1 MGQEEAKYTPLG
13 RKPIGLKGIDTI
25 TINAARE
32 MHARTVRARLP
43 LNRNPHPATTDKTTT
58 ATTTTTKTTTTKSTD
73 TNIKMGMGNIIK
85 NDIFNTKHSTLVRNT
100 ATDSKTMTQTV
111 TAMAPPMIAPT
122 ASTKLRHKCNNPNNP
137 PCSHCGT
144 MIIPSPAARMPL
156 EDIPSIS
163 IDNWTITSCKKPIL
177 NSIELEMWE
186 SEYLPG
192 LRALPEMIFGNNFIR
207 IENVKHS
214 WQIEFNALDALKLVS
229 LEDAGIR
236 VAYSKDW
243 IESKKRVNQSK
254 NINRENNE
262 IDVNEV
268 EIDKLL
274 QIVKHYDWT
283 YTTEYKGTIHTRD
296 KSDEDDQYVFQ
307 RDDSVELPID
317 KLSRPDPILYFDDMI
332 LYEDELADNGISLLT
347 CKIRV
352 MNERLLLLMRFFL
365 NVDDV
370 ILRVYDT
377 RVYVEFDTNE
387 IIREFKKYEGDNET
401 LQRYSR
407 IANSMDP
414 KALLRDSDWVV
425 KHIPLKTRECE
436 CLRFSD

>member
-1 MGQEEAKYTPLG
+1 MNQKEGKNVSLE
-13 RKPIGLKGIDTI
+13 RKPIGLRGIDTI
-25 TINAARE
+25 SINAARK

-43 LNRNPHPATTDKTTT
+43 PNRTSNYTSATTMNKGLDNSMQNNIISNRN
-58 ATTTTTKTTTTKSTD
+58 
-73 TNIKMGMGNIIK
+73 
-85 NDIFNTKHSTLVRNT
+85 STLVRGT
-100 ATDSKTMTQTV
+100 TV
-111 TAMAPPMIAPT
+111 DIRTRTEKIPMIAP
-122 ASTKLRHKCNNPNNP
+122 AKLTKIRHKCNNPNNP

-144 MIIPSPAARMPL
+144 VIIPSPAARMPL

-163 IDNWTITSCKKPIL
+163 IDDWTITSCKKPIL
-177 NSIELEMWE
+177 NSVELEKWE

-192 LRALPEMIFGNNFIR
+192 LGTLPEMIFGNNFIK
-207 IENVKHS
+207 IENVKHN

-229 LEDAGIR
+229 LEDTGIR
-236 VAYSKDW
+236 VSYSKDW
-243 IESKKRVNQSK
+243 IESKKRVNQNK
-254 NINRENNE
+254 NTTKKNN
-262 IDVNEV
+262 DVDVDEV
-268 EIDKLL
+268 EIDKFLK
-274 QIVKHYDWT
+274 IVKHYDWT
-283 YTTEYKGTIHTRD
+283 YTTEYKGTIHD
-296 KSDEDDQYVFQ
+296 DDEKSNEAVRYVFR
-307 RDDSVELPID
+307 RDNSVELPID

-377 RVYVEFDTNE
+377 RIYVEFDTNE
-387 IIREFKKYEGDNET
+387 IIREFKKYEGDNEI

-407 IANSMDP
+407 IANSIDP
-414 KALLRDSDWVV
+414 KALLRDSNWVV

-436 CLRFSD
+436 YLKFSD

>member
-1 MGQEEAKYTPLG
+1 MSQEETKHTPSGERLF
-13 RKPIGLKGIDTI
+13 GLKGIDTI
-25 TINAARE
+25 TINAAKE
-32 MHARTVRARLP
+32 MHARTVRARFP
-43 LNRNPHPATTDKTTT
+43 SNRNPNSATTTTTTTSTGTTTVRKTTT
-58 ATTTTTKTTTTKSTD
+58 ATDINVDMKSV
-73 TNIKMGMGNIIK
+73 
-85 NDIFNTKHSTLVRNT
+85 LVSNMP
-100 ATDSKTMTQTV
+100 TDSRTTSDTMP
-111 TAMAPPMIAPT
+111 AMAPPMLAP
-122 ASTKLRHKCNNPNNP
+122 AKLTKLRHKCNNPNNP

-177 NSIELEMWE
+177 SSVELEKWE

-192 LRALPEMIFGNNFIR
+192 LKALPEMVFGNNFIK
-207 IENVKHS
+207 IENAKHN

-243 IESKKRVNQSK
+243 IESKKRVNQNK
-254 NINRENNE
+254 NINKKNYE

-274 QIVKHYDWT
+274 KIVKHYDWT
-283 YTTEYKGTIHTRD
+283 YTSEYKGTIHNSGD
-296 KSDEDDQYVFQ
+296 VQYIFQ

-377 RVYVEFDTNE
+377 RIYIEFDTNE

-407 IANSMDP
+407 IVNSMDP

-436 CLRFSD
+436 YLKFSD

>member
-1 MGQEEAKYTPLG
+1 MNKEEGKNVSLE
-13 RKPIGLKGIDTI
+13 RKPIGLRGIDTI
-25 TINAARE
+25 SINAARE

-43 LNRNPHPATTDKTTT
+43 PNRTSNYTSATTMNKGLDNSMQNNIISNRN
-58 ATTTTTKTTTTKSTD
+58 
-73 TNIKMGMGNIIK
+73 
-85 NDIFNTKHSTLVRNT
+85 STLVRGT
-100 ATDSKTMTQTV
+100 TVDIRTRTDKI
-111 TAMAPPMIAPT
+111 PMIAP
-122 ASTKLRHKCNNPNNP
+122 AKLTKIRHKCNNPNNP

-144 MIIPSPAARMPL
+144 VIIPSPAARMPL

-163 IDNWTITSCKKPIL
+163 IDDWTITSCKKPIL
-177 NSIELEMWE
+177 NSVELEKWE

-192 LRALPEMIFGNNFIR
+192 LGTLPEMIFGNNFIK
-207 IENVKHS
+207 IENVKHN

-229 LEDAGIR
+229 LEDTGIR
-236 VAYSKDW
+236 VSYSKDW
-243 IESKKRVNQSK
+243 IESKKRVNQNK
-254 NINRENNE
+254 NTTKKNN
-262 IDVNEV
+262 DVDVDEV
-268 EIDKLL
+268 EIDKFLK
-274 QIVKHYDWT
+274 IVKHYDWT
-283 YTTEYKGTIHTRD
+283 YTTEYKGTIHD
-296 KSDEDDQYVFQ
+296 DDEKSNEAVRYVFR

-377 RVYVEFDTNE
+377 RIYVEFDTNE
-387 IIREFKKYEGDNET
+387 IIREFKKYEGDNEI

-407 IANSMDP
+407 IANSIDP
-414 KALLRDSDWVV
+414 KALLRDSNWVV

-436 CLRFSD
+436 YLKFSD

>member
-1 MGQEEAKYTPLG
+1 MNKEEGKNVSLE
-13 RKPIGLKGIDTI
+13 RKPIGLRGIDTI
-25 TINAARE
+25 SINAARE

-43 LNRNPHPATTDKTTT
+43 PNRTSNYTSAITMNKGLDNSMQNNIINNRN
-58 ATTTTTKTTTTKSTD
+58 
-73 TNIKMGMGNIIK
+73 
-85 NDIFNTKHSTLVRNT
+85 STLVRGT
-100 ATDSKTMTQTV
+100 TV
-111 TAMAPPMIAPT
+111 DIRTRTEKIPMIAP
-122 ASTKLRHKCNNPNNP
+122 AKLTKIRHKCNNPNNP

-144 MIIPSPAARMPL
+144 VIIPSPAARMPL

-163 IDNWTITSCKKPIL
+163 IDDWTITSCKKPIL
-177 NSIELEMWE
+177 NSVELEKWE

-192 LRALPEMIFGNNFIR
+192 LGTLPEMIFGNNFIK
-207 IENVKHS
+207 IENVKHN

-229 LEDAGIR
+229 LEDTGIR
-236 VAYSKDW
+236 VSYSKDW
-243 IESKKRVNQSK
+243 IESKKRVNQNK
-254 NINRENNE
+254 NTTKKNN
-262 IDVNEV
+262 DVDVDEV
-268 EIDKLL
+268 EIDKFLK
-274 QIVKHYDWT
+274 IVKHYDWT
-283 YTTEYKGTIHTRD
+283 YTTEYKGTIHD
-296 KSDEDDQYVFQ
+296 DDEKSNEAVRYVFR

-377 RVYVEFDTNE
+377 RIYVEFDTNE
-387 IIREFKKYEGDNET
+387 IIREFKKYEGDNEI

-407 IANSMDP
+407 IANSIDP
-414 KALLRDSDWVV
+414 KALLRDSNWVV

-436 CLRFSD
+436 YLKFSD

>member
-1 MGQEEAKYTPLG
+1 MNKEEGKNVSLE
-13 RKPIGLKGIDTI
+13 RKPIGLRGIDTI
-25 TINAARE
+25 SISAARE

-43 LNRNPHPATTDKTTT
+43 PNRTSNYTSSTTMNKGLDNSMQNNIINNRN
-58 ATTTTTKTTTTKSTD
+58 
-73 TNIKMGMGNIIK
+73 
-85 NDIFNTKHSTLVRNT
+85 STLVRGT
-100 ATDSKTMTQTV
+100 TV
-111 TAMAPPMIAPT
+111 DIRTRTEKIPMIAP
-122 ASTKLRHKCNNPNNP
+122 AKLTKIRHKCNNPNNP

-144 MIIPSPAARMPL
+144 VIIPSPAARMPL

-163 IDNWTITSCKKPIL
+163 IDDWTITSCKKPIL
-177 NSIELEMWE
+177 NSVELEKWE

-192 LRALPEMIFGNNFIR
+192 LGTLPEMIFGNNFIK
-207 IENVKHS
+207 IENVKHN

-229 LEDAGIR
+229 LEDTGIR
-236 VAYSKDW
+236 VSYSKDW
-243 IESKKRVNQSK
+243 IESKKRVNQNK
-254 NINRENNE
+254 NTTKKNN
-262 IDVNEV
+262 DVDVDEV
-268 EIDKLL
+268 EIDKFLK
-274 QIVKHYDWT
+274 IVKHYDWT
-283 YTTEYKGTIHTRD
+283 YTTEYKGTIHD
-296 KSDEDDQYVFQ
+296 DDEKSNEAVRYVFR

-377 RVYVEFDTNE
+377 RIYVEFDTNE
-387 IIREFKKYEGDNET
+387 IIREFKKYEGDNEI

-407 IANSMDP
+407 IANSIDP
-414 KALLRDSDWVV
+414 KALLRDSNWVV

-436 CLRFSD
+436 YLKFSD

>member
-1 MGQEEAKYTPLG
+1 MNKEEGKNVSLE
-13 RKPIGLKGIDTI
+13 RKPIGLRGIDTI
-25 TINAARE
+25 SINAARE

-43 LNRNPHPATTDKTTT
+43 PNRTSNYTSATTMNKGLDNSMQNNIISNRN
-58 ATTTTTKTTTTKSTD
+58 
-73 TNIKMGMGNIIK
+73 
-85 NDIFNTKHSTLVRNT
+85 STLVRGT
-100 ATDSKTMTQTV
+100 TV
-111 TAMAPPMIAPT
+111 DIRTRTEKIPMIAP
-122 ASTKLRHKCNNPNNP
+122 AKLTKIRHKCNNPNNP

-144 MIIPSPAARMPL
+144 VIIPSPAARMPL

-163 IDNWTITSCKKPIL
+163 IDDWTITSCKKPIL
-177 NSIELEMWE
+177 NSVELEKWE

-192 LRALPEMIFGNNFIR
+192 LGTLPEMIFGNNFIK
-207 IENVKHS
+207 IENVKHN

-229 LEDAGIR
+229 LEDTGIR
-236 VAYSKDW
+236 VSYSKDW
-243 IESKKRVNQSK
+243 IESKKRVNQNK
-254 NINRENNE
+254 NTTKKNN
-262 IDVNEV
+262 DVDVDEV
-268 EIDKLL
+268 EIDKFLK
-274 QIVKHYDWT
+274 IVKHYDWT
-283 YTTEYKGTIHTRD
+283 YTTEYKGTIHD
-296 KSDEDDQYVFQ
+296 DDEKSNEAVRYVFR
-307 RDDSVELPID
+307 RDNSVELPID

-377 RVYVEFDTNE
+377 RIYVEFDTNE
-387 IIREFKKYEGDNET
+387 IIREFKKYEGDNEI

-407 IANSMDP
+407 IANSIDP
-414 KALLRDSDWVV
+414 KALLRDSNWVV

-436 CLRFSD
+436 YLKFSD

>member
-1 MGQEEAKYTPLG
+1 MNQEEGKNVSLE
-13 RKPIGLKGIDTI
+13 RKPIGLRGIDTI
-25 TINAARE
+25 SINAARE

-43 LNRNPHPATTDKTTT
+43 PNRTSNYTSSTTMNKGLDNSMQNNIINNRN
-58 ATTTTTKTTTTKSTD
+58 
-73 TNIKMGMGNIIK
+73 
-85 NDIFNTKHSTLVRNT
+85 STLVRGT
-100 ATDSKTMTQTV
+100 TV
-111 TAMAPPMIAPT
+111 DIRTRTEKIPMIAP
-122 ASTKLRHKCNNPNNP
+122 AKLTKIRHKCNNPNNP

-144 MIIPSPAARMPL
+144 VIIPSPAARMPL

-163 IDNWTITSCKKPIL
+163 IDDWTITSCKKPIL
-177 NSIELEMWE
+177 NSVELEKWE

-192 LRALPEMIFGNNFIR
+192 LGTLPEMIFGNNFIK
-207 IENVKHS
+207 IENVKHN

-229 LEDAGIR
+229 LEDTGIR
-236 VAYSKDW
+236 VSYSKDW
-243 IESKKRVNQSK
+243 IESKKRVNQNK
-254 NINRENNE
+254 NTTKKNN
-262 IDVNEV
+262 DVDVDEV
-268 EIDKLL
+268 EIDKFLK
-274 QIVKHYDWT
+274 IVKHYDWT
-283 YTTEYKGTIHTRD
+283 YTTEYKGTIYD
-296 KSDEDDQYVFQ
+296 DEKTNEAVRYVFR

-377 RVYVEFDTNE
+377 RIYVEFDTNE
-387 IIREFKKYEGDNET
+387 IIREFKKYEGDNEI

-407 IANSMDP
+407 IANSIDP
-414 KALLRDSDWVV
+414 KALLRDSNWVV

-436 CLRFSD
+436 YLKFND

>member
-1 MGQEEAKYTPLG
+1 MNQEEGKNVSLE
-13 RKPIGLKGIDTI
+13 RKPIGLRGIDTI
-25 TINAARE
+25 SISAARE

-43 LNRNPHPATTDKTTT
+43 PNRTSNYTSATTMNKGLDNSMQNNIINNRN
-58 ATTTTTKTTTTKSTD
+58 
-73 TNIKMGMGNIIK
+73 
-85 NDIFNTKHSTLVRNT
+85 STLVRGT
-100 ATDSKTMTQTV
+100 TV
-111 TAMAPPMIAPT
+111 DIRTRTEKIPMIAP
-122 ASTKLRHKCNNPNNP
+122 AKLTKIRHKCNNPNNP

-144 MIIPSPAARMPL
+144 VIIPSPAARMPL

-163 IDNWTITSCKKPIL
+163 IDDWTITSCKKPIL
-177 NSIELEMWE
+177 NSVELEKWE

-192 LRALPEMIFGNNFIR
+192 LGTLPEMIFGNNFIK
-207 IENVKHS
+207 IENVKHN

-229 LEDAGIR
+229 LEDTGIR
-236 VAYSKDW
+236 VSYSKDW
-243 IESKKRVNQSK
+243 IESKKRVNQNK
-254 NINRENNE
+254 NTTKKNN
-262 IDVNEV
+262 DVDVDEV
-268 EIDKLL
+268 EIDKFLK
-274 QIVKHYDWT
+274 IVKHYDWT
-283 YTTEYKGTIHTRD
+283 YTTEYKGTIHD
-296 KSDEDDQYVFQ
+296 DDEKSNEAVRYVFR

-377 RVYVEFDTNE
+377 RIYVEFDTNE
-387 IIREFKKYEGDNET
+387 IIREFKKYEGDNEI

-407 IANSMDP
+407 LTNSIDP
-414 KALLRDSDWVV
+414 KALLRDSNWVV

-436 CLRFSD
+436 YLKFSD

>member
-1 MGQEEAKYTPLG
+1 MSQEEAEHIPSK
-13 RKPIGLKGIDTI
+13 RKPIGLKGINTI

-43 LNRNPHPATTDKTTT
+43 PNRIPNPAT
-58 ATTTTTKTTTTKSTD
+58 TTTTTKTN
-73 TNIKMGMGNIIK
+73 TNIKVGMDSIMR
-85 NDIFNTKHSTLVRNT
+85 NDIFSAKNSTLVANT
-100 ATDSKTMTQTV
+100 AIDSRTMTETV
-111 TAMAPPMIAPT
+111 TAMAPPMMAP
-122 ASTKLRHKCNNPNNP
+122 AKLTKLRHKCNNPNNP
-137 PCSHCGT
+137 PCLHCGT

-177 NSIELEMWE
+177 NSVELETWE
-186 SEYLPG
+186 SEYLSG
-192 LRALPEMIFGNNFIR
+192 LRALPEMIFGNNFIK
-207 IENVKHS
+207 IENIKYS

-229 LEDAGIR
+229 SEDAGIR

-243 IESKKRVNQSK
+243 IESKKRANQNK
-254 NINRENNE
+254 NINKKSNE
-262 IDVNEV
+262 IEVHEV

-283 YTTEYKGTIHTRD
+283 YTTEYKGTIHTKEKSGEND
-296 KSDEDDQYVFQ
+296 KYIFQ
-307 RDDSVELPID
+307 KDDSLELPIE

-387 IIREFKKYEGDNET
+387 IIREFKKYEGNNET

-414 KALLRDSDWVV
+414 KALLRDSDWVA
-425 KHIPLKTRECE
+425 KHLPLKTRECE
-436 CLRFSD
+436 YLKFSD

>member
-1 MGQEEAKYTPLG
+1 MNKEEGKNVSLE
-13 RKPIGLKGIDTI
+13 RKPIGLRGIDTI
-25 TINAARE
+25 SINAARE

-43 LNRNPHPATTDKTTT
+43 PNRTSNYTSSTTMNKGLDNSMQNNIINNRN
-58 ATTTTTKTTTTKSTD
+58 
-73 TNIKMGMGNIIK
+73 
-85 NDIFNTKHSTLVRNT
+85 STLVRGT
-100 ATDSKTMTQTV
+100 TV
-111 TAMAPPMIAPT
+111 DIRTRTEKIPMIAP
-122 ASTKLRHKCNNPNNP
+122 AKLTKIRHKCNNPNNP

-144 MIIPSPAARMPL
+144 VIIPSPAARMPL

-163 IDNWTITSCKKPIL
+163 IDDWIITSCKKPIL
-177 NSIELEMWE
+177 NSVELEKWE
-186 SEYLPG
+186 SKYLPG
-192 LRALPEMIFGNNFIR
+192 LGTLPEMIFGNNFIK
-207 IENVKHS
+207 IENVKHN

-229 LEDAGIR
+229 LEDTGIR
-236 VAYSKDW
+236 VSYSKDW
-243 IESKKRVNQSK
+243 IESKKRVNQNK
-254 NINRENNE
+254 NTTKKNN
-262 IDVNEV
+262 DVDVDEV
-268 EIDKLL
+268 EIDKFLK
-274 QIVKHYDWT
+274 IVKHYDWT
-283 YTTEYKGTIHTRD
+283 YTTEYKGTIHD
-296 KSDEDDQYVFQ
+296 DDEKSNEAVRYVFR

-377 RVYVEFDTNE
+377 RIYVEFDTNE
-387 IIREFKKYEGDNET
+387 IIREFKKYEGDNEI

-407 IANSMDP
+407 IANSIDP
-414 KALLRDSDWVV
+414 KALLRDSNWVV

-436 CLRFSD
+436 YLKFSD

>member
-1 MGQEEAKYTPLG
+1 MNQEEGKNVSLE
-13 RKPIGLKGIDTI
+13 RKPIGLRGIDTI
-25 TINAARE
+25 SINAARE

-43 LNRNPHPATTDKTTT
+43 PNRTSNYTSATTMNKGLDNSMQNNIISNRN
-58 ATTTTTKTTTTKSTD
+58 
-73 TNIKMGMGNIIK
+73 
-85 NDIFNTKHSTLVRNT
+85 STLVRGT
-100 ATDSKTMTQTV
+100 TV
-111 TAMAPPMIAPT
+111 DIRTRTEKIPMIAP
-122 ASTKLRHKCNNPNNP
+122 AKLTKIRHKCNNPNNP

-144 MIIPSPAARMPL
+144 VIIPSPAARMPL

-163 IDNWTITSCKKPIL
+163 IDDWTITSCKKPIL
-177 NSIELEMWE
+177 NSVELEKWE

-192 LRALPEMIFGNNFIR
+192 LGTLPEMIFGNNFIK
-207 IENVKHS
+207 IENVKHN

-229 LEDAGIR
+229 LEDTGIR
-236 VAYSKDW
+236 VSYSKDW
-243 IESKKRVNQSK
+243 IESKKRVNQNK
-254 NINRENNE
+254 NTTKKNN
-262 IDVNEV
+262 DVDVDEV
-268 EIDKLL
+268 EIDKFLK
-274 QIVKHYDWT
+274 IVKHYDWT
-283 YTTEYKGTIHTRD
+283 YTTEYKGTIHD
-296 KSDEDDQYVFQ
+296 DDEKSNEAVRYVFR

-377 RVYVEFDTNE
+377 RIYVEFDTNE
-387 IIREFKKYEGDNET
+387 IIREFKKYEGDNEI

-407 IANSMDP
+407 IANSIDP
-414 KALLRDSDWVV
+414 KALLRDSNWVV

-436 CLRFSD
+436 YLKFSD

>member
-1 MGQEEAKYTPLG
+1 MNQEEGKNVSLE
-13 RKPIGLKGIDTI
+13 RKPIGLRGIDTI
-25 TINAARE
+25 SINAARE

-43 LNRNPHPATTDKTTT
+43 PNRTSNYTSATTMNKGLDNSMQNNIINNRN
-58 ATTTTTKTTTTKSTD
+58 
-73 TNIKMGMGNIIK
+73 
-85 NDIFNTKHSTLVRNT
+85 STLVRGT
-100 ATDSKTMTQTV
+100 TV
-111 TAMAPPMIAPT
+111 DIRTRTEKIPMIAP
-122 ASTKLRHKCNNPNNP
+122 AKLTKIRHKCNNPNNP

-144 MIIPSPAARMPL
+144 VIIPSPAARMPL

-163 IDNWTITSCKKPIL
+163 IDDWTITSCKKPIL
-177 NSIELEMWE
+177 NSVELEKWE

-192 LRALPEMIFGNNFIR
+192 LGTLPEMIFGNNFIK
-207 IENVKHS
+207 IENVKHN

-229 LEDAGIR
+229 LEDTGIR
-236 VAYSKDW
+236 VSYSKDW
-243 IESKKRVNQSK
+243 IESKKRVNQNK
-254 NINRENNE
+254 NTTKKNN
-262 IDVNEV
+262 DVDVDEV
-268 EIDKLL
+268 EIDKFLK
-274 QIVKHYDWT
+274 IVKHYDWT
-283 YTTEYKGTIHTRD
+283 YTTEYKGTIHD
-296 KSDEDDQYVFQ
+296 DDEKSNEAVRYVFR

-377 RVYVEFDTNE
+377 RIYVEFDTNE
-387 IIREFKKYEGDNET
+387 IIREFKKYEGDNEI

-407 IANSMDP
+407 IANSIDP
-414 KALLRDSDWVV
+414 KALLRDSNWVV

-436 CLRFSD
+436 YLKFSD

>member
-1 MGQEEAKYTPLG
+1 MNQEEGKNVSLE
-13 RKPIGLKGIDTI
+13 RKPIGLRGIDTI
-25 TINAARE
+25 SINAARE

-43 LNRNPHPATTDKTTT
+43 PNRTSNYTSSTTMNKGLDNSMQNNIINNRN
-58 ATTTTTKTTTTKSTD
+58 
-73 TNIKMGMGNIIK
+73 
-85 NDIFNTKHSTLVRNT
+85 STLVRGT
-100 ATDSKTMTQTV
+100 TV
-111 TAMAPPMIAPT
+111 DIRTRTEKIPMIAP
-122 ASTKLRHKCNNPNNP
+122 AKLTKIRHKCNNPNNP

-144 MIIPSPAARMPL
+144 VIIPSPAARMPL

-163 IDNWTITSCKKPIL
+163 IDDWTITSCKKPIL
-177 NSIELEMWE
+177 NSVELEKWE

-192 LRALPEMIFGNNFIR
+192 LGTLPEMIFGNNFIK
-207 IENVKHS
+207 IENVKHN

-229 LEDAGIR
+229 LEDTGIR
-236 VAYSKDW
+236 VSYSKDW
-243 IESKKRVNQSK
+243 IESKKRVNQNK
-254 NINRENNE
+254 NTTKKNN
-262 IDVNEV
+262 DVDVDEV
-268 EIDKLL
+268 EIDKFLK
-274 QIVKHYDWT
+274 IVKHYDWT
-283 YTTEYKGTIHTRD
+283 YTTEYKGTIHD
-296 KSDEDDQYVFQ
+296 DDEKSNEAVRYVFR

-377 RVYVEFDTNE
+377 RIYVEFDTNE
-387 IIREFKKYEGDNET
+387 IIREFKKYEGDNEI

-407 IANSMDP
+407 IANSIDP
-414 KALLRDSDWVV
+414 KALLRDSNWVV

-436 CLRFSD
+436 YLKFSD

>member
-1 MGQEEAKYTPLG
+1 MNQEEGKNVSLE
-13 RKPIGLKGIDTI
+13 RKPIGLRGIDTI
-25 TINAARE
+25 SINAARE

-43 LNRNPHPATTDKTTT
+43 PNRTSNYTSATTMNKGLDNSMQNNIISNRN
-58 ATTTTTKTTTTKSTD
+58 
-73 TNIKMGMGNIIK
+73 
-85 NDIFNTKHSTLVRNT
+85 STLVRGT
-100 ATDSKTMTQTV
+100 TV
-111 TAMAPPMIAPT
+111 DIRTRTEKIPMIAP
-122 ASTKLRHKCNNPNNP
+122 AKLTKIRHKCNNPNNP

-144 MIIPSPAARMPL
+144 VIIPSPAARMPL

-163 IDNWTITSCKKPIL
+163 IDDWTITSCKKPIL
-177 NSIELEMWE
+177 NSVELEKWE

-192 LRALPEMIFGNNFIR
+192 LGTLPEMIFGNNFIK
-207 IENVKHS
+207 IENVKHN
-214 WQIEFNALDALKLVS
+214 WQIEFNALDALRLVS
-229 LEDAGIR
+229 LEDTGIR
-236 VAYSKDW
+236 VSYSKDW
-243 IESKKRVNQSK
+243 IESKKRVNQNK
-254 NINRENNE
+254 NTTKKNN
-262 IDVNEV
+262 DVDVDEV
-268 EIDKLL
+268 EIDKFLK
-274 QIVKHYDWT
+274 IVKHYDWT
-283 YTTEYKGTIHTRD
+283 YTTEYKGTIHD
-296 KSDEDDQYVFQ
+296 DDEKSNEAVRYVFR

-377 RVYVEFDTNE
+377 RIYVEFDTNE
-387 IIREFKKYEGDNET
+387 IIREFKKYEGDNEI

-407 IANSMDP
+407 IANSIDP
-414 KALLRDSDWVV
+414 KALLRDSNWVV

-436 CLRFSD
+436 YLKFSD

>member
-1 MGQEEAKYTPLG
+1 MNKEEGKNVSLE
-13 RKPIGLKGIDTI
+13 RKPIGLRGIDTI
-25 TINAARE
+25 SINAARE

-43 LNRNPHPATTDKTTT
+43 PNRTSNYTSATTMNKGLDNSMQNNIISNRN
-58 ATTTTTKTTTTKSTD
+58 
-73 TNIKMGMGNIIK
+73 
-85 NDIFNTKHSTLVRNT
+85 STLVRGT
-100 ATDSKTMTQTV
+100 TIDIRTRTEKI
-111 TAMAPPMIAPT
+111 PMIAP
-122 ASTKLRHKCNNPNNP
+122 AKLTKIRHKCNNPNNP

-144 MIIPSPAARMPL
+144 VIIPSPAARMPL

-163 IDNWTITSCKKPIL
+163 IDDWTITSCKKPIL
-177 NSIELEMWE
+177 NSVELEKWE

-192 LRALPEMIFGNNFIR
+192 LGTLPEMIFGNNFIK
-207 IENVKHS
+207 IENVKHN

-229 LEDAGIR
+229 LEDTGIR
-236 VAYSKDW
+236 VSYSKDW
-243 IESKKRVNQSK
+243 IESKKRVNQNK
-254 NINRENNE
+254 NTTKKNN
-262 IDVNEV
+262 DVDVDEV
-268 EIDKLL
+268 EIDKFLK
-274 QIVKHYDWT
+274 IVKHYDWT
-283 YTTEYKGTIHTRD
+283 YTTEYKGTIHD
-296 KSDEDDQYVFQ
+296 DDEKSNEAVRYVFR

-377 RVYVEFDTNE
+377 RIYVEFDTNE
-387 IIREFKKYEGDNET
+387 IIREFKKYEGDNEI

-407 IANSMDP
+407 IANSIDP
-414 KALLRDSDWVV
+414 KALLRDSNWVV

-436 CLRFSD
+436 YLKFSD